1 MTKRKIKCLESG
13 FLWILRYTPVQNAWL
28 EGNNRNVFE
37 ERDIWHGGEEIKQ
50 IYHLN
55 EDHQYS
61 TAISPSGPEI
71 YIISAGFNKWLYAI
85 ELWHLLI
92 QDKLPLL
99 NNCNC
104 DIMVWAEQD
113 QDSLIITVDYK

>member
-1 MTKRKIKCLESG
+1 MPDLKVTIEM
-13 FLWILRYTPVQNAWL
+13 F
-28 EGNNRNVFE
+28 FE